1 MKNSTPSQVGLIGL
15 AVMGENL
22 VLNLANNGFQV
33 SVYNRTWDKTEKFLN
48 GRAKEKSIIGFAEL
62 KDFVSSIARPRKII
76 MMVKAGNV
84 VDVFIE
90 SLLPFLEKD
99 DILIDGGNSLYT
111 DTSRRVQNCNEKGIQ
126 YIGAGIS
133 GGEEGAL
140 KGPAIMPGGNAK
152 SWQVVAPILQK
163 IAAKVEETPCCQW
176 IGNEGSGHF
185 IKMVHNGI
193 EYGDI
198 QIICEGYHLLKDL
211 IQASNEEMHA
221 IFSRWDQGDLASYL
235 IEITK
240 NILSYKDENKEYT
253 VDKILDT
260 AGQKGT
266 GKWTAIDALSLGI
279 PLTLITESVFARFL
293 SSLKERRVKASEH
306 FSEIQ
311 NTSFQDVFKGSKE
324 EFIQKLGNALY
335 ATKIISYAQGYE
347 LIKEKSEEQD
357 WQLNY
362 GNIALIWRGGCI
374 IRSAFL
380 NDIKEAYSKNPHLEH
395 LFFDDFFKSKLLQT
409 EKDLREIIAIAIRCG
424 IPVPSMA
431 AALAYFDS
439 YRNAKLPANLLQ
451 AQRDYFGAHMYERT
465 DKPRGEFFH
474 TNWTGEGGSTASTA
488 YNT

>member
-1 MKNSTPSQVGLIGL
+1 MNTTPLSQVGLIGL

-33 SVYNRTWDKTEKFLN
+33 SVYNRTFDKTKRFLS
-48 GRAKEKSIIGFAEL
+48 GRAKDKGIVGFEEL
-62 KDFVSSIARPRKII
+62 KNFVSSIERPRKII
-76 MMVKAGNV
+76 LLVKAGSV
-84 VDVFIE
+84 IDHFIE
-90 SLLPFLEKD
+90 ALLPFLEKD

-111 DTSRRVQNCNEKGIQ
+111 DTTRRVQSCNEKGIK
-126 YIGAGIS
+126 YVGAGVS

-140 KGPAIMPGGNAK
+140 KGPAIMPGGN
-152 SWQVVAPILQK
+152 SETWESIAPILQK
-163 IAAKVEETPCCQW
+163 ISAKVDGTPCCQW

-198 QIICEGYHLLKDL
+198 QIICEGYHLLKTL
-211 IQASNEEMHA
+211 IGATNEEMHN
-221 IFSRWDQGDLASYL
+221 IFDKWNEGDLSSYL

-240 NILSYKDENKEYT
+240 NILGYKDENNEYV

-266 GKWTAIDALSLGI
+266 GKWTAIDALGLGI

-293 SSLKERRVKASEH
+293 SSLKERRLKADKH
-306 FSEIQ
+306 FESIKNIDFKE
-311 NTSFQDVFKGSKE
+311 VFSGSVE

-347 LIKEKSEEQD
+347 LIKEKSEEKN
-357 WQLNY
+357 WELNY

-380 NDIKEAYSKNPHLEH
+380 NDIKEAYTKDPKLEH
-395 LFFDDFFKSKLLQT
+395 LFFDDFFKNKLMQT

-424 IPVPSMA
+424 IPVPSMS

-439 YRNAKLPANLLQ
+439 YRSANLPANLLQ

-465 DKPRGEFFH
+465 DRPRGEFFH
-474 TNWTGEGGSTASTA
+474 TNWTGHGGTTASTT